1 MQLNIQIS
9 DVRLEQELSDYIAQ
23 KQVQASDLLT
33 DLLKQFLRKESDRL
47 SYPVRNPDQNAT
59 TLDYGLEEDPEYRP
73 FQDVEDVKRF
83 ATELREHAW
92 R

>member
-73 FQDVEDVKRF
+73 FQDVEDVKHF